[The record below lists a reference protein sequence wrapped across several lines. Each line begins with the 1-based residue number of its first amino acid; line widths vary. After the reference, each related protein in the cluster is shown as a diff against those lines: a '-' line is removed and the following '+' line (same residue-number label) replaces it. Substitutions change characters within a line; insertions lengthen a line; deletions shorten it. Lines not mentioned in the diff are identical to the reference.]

1 MKDQRPQYPAS
12 LFWTGVALSILRS
25 FLWLI
30 ISTVLLLVGRTTP
43 WCGAAGLA
51 ILALVVAVALIKQL
65 SYRHTVL
72 HSKDSEFADW
82 QAAMLSPDWEENVK
96 DMVQRAMNDEIKGL
110 KKEIE
115 SYKAKEAAGAVDQML
130 AGAET
135 VGAVKVL
142 TKVVPNSDPGK
153 LRQLGDVLRDKDA
166 AVVAV
171 LATQVGEKLTIL
183 AVCGKDAV
191 KAGVKAGDIVT

>member
-51 ILALVVAVALIKQL
+51 LLILVVAVALIKQL

-96 DMVQRAMNDEIKGL
+96 DMVQRAMNDT
-110 KKEIE
+110 
-115 SYKAKEAAGAVDQML
+115 EADLYMEEDREDTEDGEDT
-130 AGAET
+130 EN
-135 VGAVKVL
+135 
-142 TKVVPNSDPGK
+142 PSDTPS
-153 LRQLGDVLRDKDA
+153 QNEENDP
-166 AVVAV
+166 
-171 LATQVGEKLTIL
+171 
-183 AVCGKDAV
+183 
-191 KAGVKAGDIVT
+191 

>member
-12 LFWTGVALSILRS
+12 LFWSGVAISILRS

-51 ILALVVAVALIKQL
+51 ILVLVVAVAIVKQI

-72 HSKDSEFADW
+72 HSKDSEFSDW

-96 DMVQRAMNDEIKGL
+96 DMVQRAMNDT
-110 KKEIE
+110 
-115 SYKAKEAAGAVDQML
+115 EADLYMEEDREDTEDGEDT
-130 AGAET
+130 EN
-135 VGAVKVL
+135 
-142 TKVVPNSDPGK
+142 PSDTPS
-153 LRQLGDVLRDKDA
+153 QNEENDS
-166 AVVAV
+166 
-171 LATQVGEKLTIL
+171 
-183 AVCGKDAV
+183 
-191 KAGVKAGDIVT
+191 

>member
-82 QAAMLSPDWEENVK
+82 QAAMLSPDWEKNVK
-96 DMVQRAMNDEIKGL
+96 DMVQRAMNDT
-110 KKEIE
+110 
-115 SYKAKEAAGAVDQML
+115 EADLYMEEDREDTEDGEDT
-130 AGAET
+130 EN
-135 VGAVKVL
+135 
-142 TKVVPNSDPGK
+142 PSDTPS
-153 LRQLGDVLRDKDA
+153 QNEENDS
-166 AVVAV
+166 
-171 LATQVGEKLTIL
+171 
-183 AVCGKDAV
+183 
-191 KAGVKAGDIVT
+191 

>member
-1 MKDQRPQYPAS
+1 MKDQRPQYPAF

-51 ILALVVAVALIKQL
+51 ILVLVVAVAIVKQL

-96 DMVQRAMNDEIKGL
+96 DMVQRAMNDT
-110 KKEIE
+110 
-115 SYKAKEAAGAVDQML
+115 EADLYMEEDREDTEDGEDT
-130 AGAET
+130 E
-135 VGAVKVL
+135 K
-142 TKVVPNSDPGK
+142 PSDTPS
-153 LRQLGDVLRDKDA
+153 QNEENDS
-166 AVVAV
+166 
-171 LATQVGEKLTIL
+171 
-183 AVCGKDAV
+183 
-191 KAGVKAGDIVT
+191 

>member
-51 ILALVVAVALIKQL
+51 ILALVVAVAIVKQL

-96 DMVQRAMNDEIKGL
+96 DMVQRAMNDT
-110 KKEIE
+110 
-115 SYKAKEAAGAVDQML
+115 EADLYMEEEDGEDP
-130 AGAET
+130 ED
-135 VGAVKVL
+135 
-142 TKVVPNSDPGK
+142 PSDASSQNEENDP
-153 LRQLGDVLRDKDA
+153 
-166 AVVAV
+166 
-171 LATQVGEKLTIL
+171 
-183 AVCGKDAV
+183 
-191 KAGVKAGDIVT
+191 

>member
-1 MKDQRPQYPAS
+1 MKDQRPRYPAS

-51 ILALVVAVALIKQL
+51 ILALVVTVAIVKQL

-96 DMVQRAMNDEIKGL
+96 DMVQRAMNDT
-110 KKEIE
+110 
-115 SYKAKEAAGAVDQML
+115 EADLYMEEDGE
-130 AGAET
+130 ET
-135 VGAVKVL
+135 EDGED
-142 TKVVPNSDPGK
+142 TENPSDASSQNEENDP
-153 LRQLGDVLRDKDA
+153 
-166 AVVAV
+166 
-171 LATQVGEKLTIL
+171 
-183 AVCGKDAV
+183 
-191 KAGVKAGDIVT
+191 

>member
-96 DMVQRAMNDEIKGL
+96 DMVQRAMNDT
-110 KKEIE
+110 
-115 SYKAKEAAGAVDQML
+115 EADLYMEEDGEDT
-130 AGAET
+130 ED
-135 VGAVKVL
+135 
-142 TKVVPNSDPGK
+142 PSDASSQNEENDP
-153 LRQLGDVLRDKDA
+153 
-166 AVVAV
+166 
-171 LATQVGEKLTIL
+171 
-183 AVCGKDAV
+183 
-191 KAGVKAGDIVT
+191 